1 MKNYLIIITAILCLA
16 SCKKKEE
23 DAVVKTLSSNLHA
36 NSYDINA
43 AGRKVD
49 LTFELGD
56 SAAADKDNAMRTTA
70 LEFMKAIGEPY
81 MKGKDSIQITFL
93 HKGNTQSKVYA
104 SQELYNV
111 DATLSVVNKFLDY
124 KSTVQDMNQ
133 VVDTPVTLQHL
144 VAISNML
151 QSFKDADDKNN
162 KHKLVKYDI
171 STSLI
176 NDEPATVVW
185 MDVENKTEV
194 LHFQFVVATE
204 RKKIIYVG
212 INDATS

>member
-1 MKNYLIIITAILCLA
+1 M
-16 SCKKKEE
+16 
-23 DAVVKTLSSNLHA
+23 
-36 NSYDINA
+36 
-43 AGRKVD
+43 
-49 LTFELGD
+49 
-56 SAAADKDNAMRTTA
+56 
-70 LEFMKAIGEPY
+70 
-81 MKGKDSIQITFL
+81 
-93 HKGNTQSKVYA
+93 
-104 SQELYNV
+104 
-111 DATLSVVNKFLDY
+111 VNKFLDY

-194 LHFQFVVATE
+194 LHFQFVVSTE

>member
-1 MKNYLIIITAILCLA
+1 MKNYLILIAALLMLA
-16 SCKKKEE
+16 GCKKKEE
-23 DAVVKTLSSNLHA
+23 DAVVKELSSNLHA
-36 NSYDINA
+36 DGYDINA
-43 AGRKVD
+43 VGRKVD

-56 SAAADKDNAMRTTA
+56 SAAIDKENAMRTTA
-70 LEFMKAIGEPY
+70 LGFVKAIGEPY
-81 MKGKDSIQITFL
+81 MKRKDSIQITFV
-93 HKGNTQSKVYA
+93 HKGNTESKVFA
-104 SQELYNV
+104 AQELYTA
-111 DATLSVVNKFLDY
+111 DATLAVVNKFLDY

-162 KHKLVKYDI
+162 KRKLVKYDF
-171 STSLI
+171 STSII
-176 NDEPATVVW
+176 NKEPATVVW

-212 INDATS
+212 INDAAS